1 MQIEIQGIGIWSAL
15 GRGWPAH
22 RAAFADGRT
31 AFSRLDEVVGFE
43 ASNSGLVVGAI
54 GDRGALAYRKYSPAT
69 NLGLAVARDAVADAG
84 VDCAKLR
91 DAALVVGSSRGNAA
105 GWLSEWPGRRPVK
118 LLAASNSMHNEI
130 ASAVSIELGITGPC
144 HVLANGCSAGLAAV
158 DMARM
163 LILSGT
169 VKHALVVGVDLPLCE
184 VLLDVYAKTGLLS
197 RNGVNDPYDSRTTG
211 FFPAEAGAA
220 MWLSAEVGDETST
233 CPRLVGTWVNSDA
246 SDLVG
251 VPHDGGGVARLAAK
265 VMESLDGK
273 RLRAVCPHAS
283 GTLVH
288 GQAESRALREILVH
302 MDGDVPTVHLMKP
315 WTGHSMGASGA
326 VDLAILA
333 AAMRDGELPPNLPG
347 LCGVGDCARLPER
360 FESIVAG
367 ETVVKIA
374 SGMGGQ
380 NVIAALEAGP
390 GVVDR
395 GADGV
400 RFDEL
405 VVDVNSQTMRA
416 YGDGEILRTFPVSTA
431 KNGIGF
437 DEGSYKTP
445 TGNFVIDEMFG
456 EKEPLDM
463 VFQGRQP
470 VGAFGSAFDAES
482 DHVVA
487 RVMWLHGLDEANA
500 NSKER
505 FIYIHGT
512 NHEELI
518 GQPASHGCV
527 RLRNADVA
535 ELFAAVSVGSAVRI
549 DA

>member
-1 MQIEIQGIGIWSAL
+1 MQIEIQGVGLWSAL
-15 GRGWPAH
+15 GRGWSAH

-31 AFSRLDEVVGFE
+31 AFSRLGEVAGFE
-43 ASNSGLVVGAI
+43 ASNSDLLVGAI
-54 GDRGALAYRKYSPAT
+54 EDRAALAYRKYSPAS
-69 NLGLAVARDAVADAG
+69 NLGLAVARDAVADAK
-84 VDCAKLR
+84 VDAEKLR

-105 GWLSEWPGRRPVK
+105 GWLSDWPGRRPVK
-118 LLAASNSMHNEI
+118 LLAASNSMHSEI

-169 VKHALVVGVDLPLCE
+169 VNHALVVGVDLPLCE
-184 VLLDVYAKTGLLS
+184 ILLDVYAKTGLLS
-197 RNGVNDPYDSRTTG
+197 RNGVSDPYDPRTSG

-220 MWLSAEVGDETST
+220 MWLSVDVREGRSS
-233 CPRLVGTWVNSDA
+233 CPRLAGTWVNSDA
-246 SDLVG
+246 ADLVG
-251 VPHDGGGVARLAAK
+251 VPQDGGGVARLAAK
-265 VMESLDGK
+265 VMVSLDGK

-288 GQAESRALREILVH
+288 GQSESRALREILADV
-302 MDGDVPTVHLMKP
+302 DGTAPTVHLMKP

-326 VDLAILA
+326 LDLAILA
-333 AAMRDGELPPNLPG
+333 AAMREGELPPNLPG

-360 FESIVAG
+360 FEPIAG
-367 ETVVKIA
+367 GDVVVKIA

-390 GVVDR
+390 GVVGR
-395 GADGV
+395 GVDAVG
-400 RFDEL
+400 FDEL

-416 YGDGEILRTFPVSTA
+416 YGGGEMLRTFPVSTS

-456 EKEPLDM
+456 ESEPLDM
-463 VFQGRQP
+463 VFRGRQP
-470 VGAFGSAFDAES
+470 VGVFDDECDAES

-487 RVMWLHGLDEANA
+487 RVMWLHGLDAANA
-500 NSKER
+500 NTKER

-518 GQPASHGCV
+518 GRPASHGCV

-535 ELFAAVSVGSAVRI
+535 ELFAEVNVGCSVRI
-549 DA
+549 EA